1 MKIEIH
7 TDTPLSLWK
16 KIKKDISD
24 NKIKTWIIVFSGA
37 GEELL
42 THVPPQWFKKA
53 LLKPSIDEKPNRLIF
68 TVTWFTGENPNQYTK
83 GLYVG
88 RFTEELLEHYYKD
101 FVKIETFP

>member
-7 TDTPLSLWK
+7 TSAPLSLWM
-16 KIKKDISD
+16 KIKEDIS
-24 NKIKTWIIVFSGA
+24 NKKIKTWVVVLNGA

-42 THVPPQWFKKA
+42 THIPAQWFKKA
-53 LLKPSIDEKPNRLIF
+53 LLKPTIGEKPNRLIL
-68 TVTWFTGENPNQYTK
+68 TVTWFIGENPDQYTK

-101 FVKIETFP
+101 FLKIETFP